1 VAISEFSFNDFEG
14 GSQIFVYT
22 KDQPNLFAAMC
33 AIIGQLNLNIF
44 DARIITTDDGYS
56 MDTFI
61 VLDKEGQTLDET
73 AEVRQQLQDKLTHA
87 LQHPKDFAY
96 LVEQRTPRLHKLF
109 TIPTQVNISN
119 PDGFSWTRVELIC
132 ADRPGLLAQVG
143 LVFMHLGISIQ
154 KAKIQS
160 MGERV
165 EDVFFITDMDD
176 ERIVDSEILQC
187 LQQQICSTLD
197 SHINQTQ

>member
-1 VAISEFSFNDFEG
+1 
-14 GSQIFVYT
+14 
-22 KDQPNLFAAMC
+22 MC

-61 VLDKEGQTLDET
+61 VLDNEGQTLDQT
-73 AEVRQQLQDKLTHA
+73 TEVRQQLQDRLTSA

-96 LVEQRTPRLHKLF
+96 LVEQRTPRLQKLF
-109 TIPTQVNISN
+109 NIPTQINITN
-119 PDGFSWTRVELIC
+119 PKGFSRSRLELIC
-132 ADRPGLLAQVG
+132 ADRPGLLAQIG
-143 LVFMHLGISIQ
+143 LVFMRLGISIQ

-165 EDVFFITDMDD
+165 EDVFFITDQNGQ
-176 ERIVDSEILQC
+176 RITDNDILQD
-187 LQQQICSTLD
+187 LEQQLCAALD
-197 SHINQTQ
+197 SHVKQTQ